1 VLTLRAVADDRDQNR
16 RPGQARTQWAERR
29 TALASERT
37 FAAWGR
43 TALSCIGLGLAA
55 TRLFGDLEP
64 RWLLRVVAV
73 GLVALGIIALAFGFY
88 SFSKSARDLKERGEH
103 GLPPGWI
110 GAFAVGLAL
119 LGIAGLFLVW

>member
-1 VLTLRAVADDRDQNR
+1 MADSHNQ
-16 RPGQARTQWAERR
+16 GHSLSQARTDWAERR

-43 TALSCIGLGLAA
+43 TALSCIGVGLAA

-64 RWLLRVVAV
+64 RWLLRVLTV
-73 GLVALGIIALAFGFY
+73 GLVALGVLVLAFGFHSY
-88 SFSKSARDLKERGEH
+88 RKSARDLESSGEH
-103 GLPPGWI
+103 TLSLWWI
-110 GAFAVGLAL
+110 GAFAVVLSA